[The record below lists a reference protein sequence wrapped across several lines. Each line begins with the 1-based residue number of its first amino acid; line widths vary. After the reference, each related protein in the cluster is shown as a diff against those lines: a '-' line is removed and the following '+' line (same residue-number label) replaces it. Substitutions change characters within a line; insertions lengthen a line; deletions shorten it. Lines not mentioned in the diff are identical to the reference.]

1 MFGFNVN
8 STINS
13 IIIHYLLIIVLVR
26 ISITSFSLLVQG
38 QTIENSTA
46 SNLIISKYYT
56 FFNSSSRIILTASNS
71 DITQRLIYSKK
82 EIFLDFRLEFIKF
95 LFLFSLI
102 LIFVFIQNKIFKWIN
117 ISRNINN
124 F

>member
-1 MFGFNVN
+1 MFCFNVN

-13 IIIHYLLIIVLVR
+13 IIIHYLLIIVLVL
-26 ISITSFSLLVQG
+26 INITSFSLLAKG

-46 SNLIISKYYT
+46 SNLIISKFYT

-82 EIFLDFRLEFIKF
+82 EIFLDFRLELLKLKV
-95 LFLFSLI
+95 LFQLI
-102 LIFVFIQNKIFKWIN
+102 VVFDKEQDIQMG
-117 ISRNINN
+117 
-124 F
+124 